1 MTLLFLISWPYL
13 RRHVL
18 RTLLTAAGI
27 VLGVALFVG
36 MYTANQAVL
45 RGFSDTVTRIAGK
58 TELQVTAGEA
68 GFGEEILEIVQSAS
82 TVRVAVPI
90 LEVVV
95 DSSLQ
100 GEGNLL
106 VLGVDMTGD
115 RSLREYDLEAGEEA
129 VLDDPLVFLAQPDS
143 LMLSRAFADRNRLAV
158 GSRLQLGTIE
168 GERSFAVR
176 GIMSASGVASAFGGN
191 LAIMDIYAAQHMF
204 GRGRTF
210 DRIDVGIKEG
220 STIAECQRELR
231 ARLGPGF
238 DVQPPSGRGEQFEA
252 MLGSYS
258 MMVTVSSAFALFIG
272 MFIIY
277 NAFAVAV
284 TERRSEI
291 GILRALGA
299 TRGQIRRLFL
309 AESAALGVV
318 GSLAGLALGILLA
331 RAIAVAIG
339 ALITDVY
346 RLAQTVEDVAT
357 TPYLLAFAF
366 AVGVTTS
373 LVAAAIPARQ
383 AAHVDPVQAL
393 QKGRIQALSAG
404 ESRRRAI
411 AAVMLG
417 LLAIGCL
424 TAAGSRP
431 FFYAGYAFTIIA
443 ALLLAPV
450 LTLALAR
457 MIRPALEWIRPV
469 EGALAGDSLIQAP
482 RRTSGTVAA
491 LMLSLALVIA
501 FEGVGRANYDSMIG
515 WVDSVLNSDL
525 FIMPSQSLDMRTARF
540 PAEMAAE
547 IAAVPGVERVQMVR
561 NGRTTFRNAPTLVIA
576 LEMRSI
582 GQTVRQP
589 PVAGNAADMYGRAA
603 AGEGFIVSDNFA
615 QLQNLELGDLLQVS
629 APYGQLRLPIVG
641 VVVDYSDQ
649 QGAIMVDRSLF
660 IKYWR
665 DESVNLFRVYTHA
678 GIDVFD
684 VRRRILE
691 HYEDRRQ
698 LFVLTSGELKEY
710 IMGVLDRWF
719 SLTSLQIAVAVFV
732 AVLGIVNTL
741 TVSITDRRRELGVLR
756 AIGARHHQIRRTI
769 WIEALG
775 VAVIGLFLGYALGA
789 INLYYTLEIMRRDIA
804 GLRLDY
810 QFPVVTAL
818 ALTPA
823 ILSAALVAAIWP
835 AESVVRGSLVEAL
848 EYE

>member
-411 AAVMLG
+411 TAVVLG

-431 FFYAGYAFTIIA
+431 PSCSSTTQTPRSVGQR
-443 ALLLAPV
+443 LGL
-450 LTLALAR
+450 
-457 MIRPALEWIRPV
+457 PA
-469 EGALAGDSLIQAP
+469 
-482 RRTSGTVAA
+482 
-491 LMLSLALVIA
+491 
-501 FEGVGRANYDSMIG
+501 
-515 WVDSVLNSDL
+515 
-525 FIMPSQSLDMRTARF
+525 
-540 PAEMAAE
+540 
-547 IAAVPGVERVQMVR
+547 
-561 NGRTTFRNAPTLVIA
+561 
-576 LEMRSI
+576 
-582 GQTVRQP
+582 
-589 PVAGNAADMYGRAA
+589 
-603 AGEGFIVSDNFA
+603 
-615 QLQNLELGDLLQVS
+615 
-629 APYGQLRLPIVG
+629 
-641 VVVDYSDQ
+641 
-649 QGAIMVDRSLF
+649 
-660 IKYWR
+660 
-665 DESVNLFRVYTHA
+665 
-678 GIDVFD
+678 
-684 VRRRILE
+684 
-691 HYEDRRQ
+691 
-698 LFVLTSGELKEY
+698 
-710 IMGVLDRWF
+710 
-719 SLTSLQIAVAVFV
+719 
-732 AVLGIVNTL
+732 
-741 TVSITDRRRELGVLR
+741 
-756 AIGARHHQIRRTI
+756 
-769 WIEALG
+769 
-775 VAVIGLFLGYALGA
+775 
-789 INLYYTLEIMRRDIA
+789 
-804 GLRLDY
+804 
-810 QFPVVTAL
+810 
-818 ALTPA
+818 
-823 ILSAALVAAIWP
+823 
-835 AESVVRGSLVEAL
+835 
-848 EYE
+848 

>member
-1 MTLLFLISWPYL
+1 
-13 RRHVL
+13 
-18 RTLLTAAGI
+18 
-27 VLGVALFVG
+27 

-582 GQTVRQP
+582 GP
-589 PVAGNAADMYGRAA
+589 
-603 AGEGFIVSDNFA
+603 
-615 QLQNLELGDLLQVS
+615 
-629 APYGQLRLPIVG
+629 
-641 VVVDYSDQ
+641 
-649 QGAIMVDRSLF
+649 
-660 IKYWR
+660 
-665 DESVNLFRVYTHA
+665 
-678 GIDVFD
+678 
-684 VRRRILE
+684 
-691 HYEDRRQ
+691 
-698 LFVLTSGELKEY
+698 
-710 IMGVLDRWF
+710 
-719 SLTSLQIAVAVFV
+719 
-732 AVLGIVNTL
+732 
-741 TVSITDRRRELGVLR
+741 
-756 AIGARHHQIRRTI
+756 
-769 WIEALG
+769 
-775 VAVIGLFLGYALGA
+775 
-789 INLYYTLEIMRRDIA
+789 
-804 GLRLDY
+804 
-810 QFPVVTAL
+810 
-818 ALTPA
+818 
-823 ILSAALVAAIWP
+823 
-835 AESVVRGSLVEAL
+835 
-848 EYE
+848 